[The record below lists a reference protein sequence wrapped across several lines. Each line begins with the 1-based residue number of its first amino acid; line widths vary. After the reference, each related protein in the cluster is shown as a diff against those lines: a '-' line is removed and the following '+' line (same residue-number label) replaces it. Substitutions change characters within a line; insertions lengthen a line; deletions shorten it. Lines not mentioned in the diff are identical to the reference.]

1 MDAKNLENNSNKKEN
16 STCKSG
22 INSSETVSVV
32 NYFDFYSKLSNQQNM
47 LQDYVRT
54 QIYYNAITKN
64 SIDFNGK
71 TVLDVGTGTGI
82 LSLFSIQAGASH
94 VYAVE
99 GSSSINYAKVLIK
112 HNNLENKI
120 TLINKTVE
128 DLVLEKEKFGVSPVK
143 RKHNDSNNNNFNN
156 NIVNNNNYNNNN
168 NNYNNSNNNNNFLNK
183 LFTEKVDVIVS
194 EPLGILL
201 VNERMLESFLF
212 ARNHFLKIEGMMYPS
227 SSVMHFIPFSDERL
241 YLEQLEKVKF
251 WSLKDFFK
259 VDLSGLYDTAINE
272 KLRQPIVEAYDPNC
286 Q

>member
-1 MDAKNLENNSNKKEN
+1 MDTKNIENSSNKKEN
-16 STCKSG
+16 FGHKSG

-64 SIDFNGK
+64 PNDFKGK

-82 LSLFSIQAGASH
+82 LSLFSIQAGADH
-94 VYAVE
+94 VYAIE
-99 GSSSINYAKVLIK
+99 GSGSINYAKVLIK

-128 DLVLEKEKFGVSPVK
+128 DLVSEKEKNGISPTK
-143 RKHNDSNNNNFNN
+143 KKNNESININIINNNMSNNIN
-156 NIVNNNNYNNNN
+156 
-168 NNYNNSNNNNNFLNK
+168 LNK

-201 VNERMLESFLF
+201 VNERMLESYLF
-212 ARNHFLKIEGMMYPS
+212 ARNHFLKPEGMMYPS
-227 SSVMHFIPFSDERL
+227 SSVMHFIPFSDEKL
-241 YLEQLEKVKF
+241 YVEQLEKVKF

-259 VDLSGLYDTAINE
+259 VDLSGLYDIAVSE
-272 KLRQPIVEAYDPNC
+272 KLKQPIVEAYDPSC